1 MLAVVLVDLSYN
13 CLVLVD
19 KLQEQ
24 SGGGIVGGVAKGNK
38 HQKRNMSKTGKRS
51 NEQLNK
57 QQTMKMQN
65 IHVKKRGNKQME
77 FELGLAGHTQ

>member
-1 MLAVVLVDLSYN
+1 
-13 CLVLVD
+13 
-19 KLQEQ
+19 
-24 SGGGIVGGVAKGNK
+24 
-38 HQKRNMSKTGKRS
+38 MSKTSKRSS